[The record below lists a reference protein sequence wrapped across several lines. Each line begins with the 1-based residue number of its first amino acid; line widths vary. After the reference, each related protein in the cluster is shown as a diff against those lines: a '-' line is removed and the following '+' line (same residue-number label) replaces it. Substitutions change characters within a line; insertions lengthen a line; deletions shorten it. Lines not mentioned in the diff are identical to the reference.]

1 MFRTT
6 RTARGL
12 TAALSIAL
20 AASAAPAI
28 AVEVHRDGVV
38 YLDANASP
46 ISQLSIE
53 LDKTTV
59 VRPGFPVRRVSVG
72 NPEIADVIVT
82 SPSEISVVARA
93 SGETNVVI
101 WDQTG
106 KPRTL
111 LGVDVGRP
119 KNRLE
124 ALLAKHLPGEEIHV
138 DSSKG
143 SIVLSGTV
151 SSTQAMQSA
160 LALAGTMVSD
170 DPTAPEAGDAPQGD
184 ARARDRVVNLMRVA
198 GQHQVMIDVA
208 VAEMSRSISRRI
220 STNFAATIGDASS
233 NVQFFSFLN
242 NLTSLDENG
251 DIVLSDRV
259 NLAGSVFNAGDGA
272 GNLFMELLEGEG
284 LSKILAQPTVVAR
297 SGETANFLV
306 GGEIPIPV
314 AQGGAY
320 GSVTV
325 LFKPFGISVQFTP
338 TVLSKD
344 QIHLQIAPE
353 VSEPDY
359 TMGSVIAGFLVPAFR
374 TRRAATGVDLRDG
387 ESFAIAGLLSDDI
400 VESVEKLP
408 VLGDVPVLGA
418 LFRSSQ
424 FQHEETELV
433 LVVTPHLVEPLP
445 GRPGLPTDHFTPPS
459 AAEFYLLGRL
469 EAAGAET
476 SAPTGSGSDTA
487 GLVGPVGYR
496 VTPIDEFGGEQ

>member
-1 MFRTT
+1 MRSV
-6 RTARGL
+6 RSARS
-12 TAALSIAL
+12 LSGAILVVL
-20 AASAAPAI
+20 AASALPA
-28 AVEVHRDGVV
+28 AALETQAAGVV
-38 YLDANASP
+38 YLDANTSP

-59 VRPGFPVRRVSVG
+59 VRPGFQVRRVSVG

-82 SPSEISVVARA
+82 SPSEISVVAKA
-93 SGETNVVI
+93 SGETNVVL

-124 ALLAKHLPGEEIHV
+124 TLLAKHLPGEAIHV

-170 DPTAPEAGDAPQGD
+170 DPTAPEQADAEGGAAP
-184 ARARDRVVNLMRVA
+184 RDRVVNLLRVA

-208 VAEMSRSISRRI
+208 VAEMSRSLSRRI
-220 STNFAATIGDASS
+220 STNFTATIGDAAN

-242 NLTSLDENG
+242 NLTSLDESGNLL
-251 DIVLSDRV
+251 LSDRV
-259 NLAGSVFNAGDGA
+259 NLAGSVLNTGDGSA
-272 GNLFMELLEGEG
+272 NLFMELLEGEG

-325 LFKPFGISVQFTP
+325 IFKPFGISVQFTP
-338 TVLSKD
+338 TVLSGD

-353 VSEPDY
+353 VSEPDF

-387 ESFAIAGLLSDDI
+387 ESFAIAGLLSDDV
-400 VESVEKLP
+400 VESVEKYP

-424 FQHEETELV
+424 FQREETELV
-433 LVVTPHLVEPLP
+433 LVVTPHLVEPLAS
-445 GRPGLPTDHFTPPS
+445 RPALPTDHFTPPS

-469 EAAGAET
+469 EAAGSE
-476 SAPTGSGSDTA
+476 APAPLGTGTDTA
-487 GLVGPVGYR
+487 GMVGPVGYR

>member
-1 MFRTT
+1 MTLRI
-6 RTARGL
+6 GL
-12 TAALSIAL
+12 RLACAL
-20 AASAAPAI
+20 AALASTATAAEAESP
-28 AVEVHRDGVV
+28 GVV
-38 YLDANASP
+38 YLETHSSP
-46 ISQLSIE
+46 VSQLSVE

-59 VRPGFPVRRVSVG
+59 VRPGFQVRRVSVG

-82 SPSEISVVARA
+82 SPSEISVVAKA
-93 SGETNVVI
+93 SGETNVVL

-106 KPRTL
+106 KPKSL

-124 ALLAKHLPGEEIHV
+124 TLIAKHLPGEEISV

-151 SSTQAMQSA
+151 SSTQAMQQA
-160 LALAGTMVSD
+160 LALADTMFAE
-170 DPTAPEAGDAPQGD
+170 DPSVRSGGPEEETGEK
-184 ARARDRVVNLMRVA
+184 RDRVVNLMRVA

-208 VAEMSRSISRRI
+208 VAEMSRSLSRRI
-220 STNFAATIGDASS
+220 STNFAATIGDATN
-233 NVQFFSFLN
+233 NVQFFSLLN
-242 NLTSLDENG
+242 NLTAIGENG
-251 DIVLSDRV
+251 DVLLSDRV
-259 NLAGSVFNAGDGA
+259 NLAGQVLNSGDGF
-272 GNLFMELLEGEG
+272 GQIFMELLESEG

-314 AQGGAY
+314 AQGGAF
-320 GSVTV
+320 GSITV

-338 TVLSKD
+338 TVLSAD

-353 VSEPDY
+353 VSEPDF
-359 TMGSVIAGFLVPAFR
+359 TLGSVIAGFLVPAFR
-374 TRRAATGVDLRDG
+374 TRRASTGVDLRDG

-400 VESVEKLP
+400 VESVEKFP

-424 FQHEETELV
+424 FQREETELV
-433 LVVTPHLVEPLP
+433 LVVTPHLVEPLAQKP
-445 GRPGLPTDHFTPPS
+445 ALPTDHFTPPS

-469 EAAGAET
+469 EAAAPEAPPAATGT
-476 SAPTGSGSDTA
+476 DSAGM
-487 GLVGPVGYR
+487 VGPVGYR
-496 VTPIDEFGGEQ
+496 VAPLDEFGGN